1 MNNQENG
8 AFGTADP
15 NAKTDSASGLLA
27 KIIAEIEL
35 NFHFIFYFPTSL
47 LYL

>member
-1 MNNQENG
+1 MLIAGTQKKTSMNNQENG

-27 KIIAEIEL
+27 K
-35 NFHFIFYFPTSL
+35 NHC
-47 LYL
+47 